1 MKVLRYPIFGI
12 TCFFV
17 SGILV
22 DFYGKPDTTVLF
34 LSLIVTFVAFCLS
47 YFAAKRHFI
56 QRNYFG
62 IFVYLLSFLIGCAT
76 QHLYYAPNHVR
87 HYSRYITDGSCSISG
102 TINERL
108 KSNAIAD
115 KYLFEVSKINDHVAN
130 GTLLLYIP
138 KTVVFPKPIIGTELT
153 TYSTISQLPK
163 NKNPYQFDYA
173 AYMEKRNV
181 FHQIQLSEINYIIT
195 GHSRTISSQISTY
208 RDRLLTGF
216 EKHHFKPEVQ
226 TLINALVLG
235 QRQDLDKNTSSSYT
249 DAGAA
254 HILAISGLH
263 IAILYG
269 MLVFITRPLKRL
281 KNGSLLLFV
290 IPLLFL
296 WLYALLTGLSA
307 SVVRAVTMFS
317 LIGFS
322 RYLNRDS
329 SLYNTLIISFFLLL
343 VFKPVFLFD
352 IGFQLSYAAV
362 FAIVALQNN
371 FKMIRLFKNRIVR
384 YLSGIL
390 SVSLAAQLGVLPL
403 CLFYFHQ
410 IPLLFIVSNLIV
422 LPLTALILA
431 LGIAVTILNFISEP
445 VALFLGKLLSFL
457 IETMN
462 ASIAQIASYKELII
476 RDIPFNFYLMIALY
490 IVFVT
495 LYFWI
500 QKKRASQL
508 LFVLTATLLFQTTI
522 WTVLNY
528 SKHTDEFVVFH
539 NRKHTLITLKTGNRM
554 TAYSNDSLID
564 RNYDLKMY
572 RKGIFY
578 PQTNCETL
586 RNTLFYR
593 DQKILIVDANG
604 VYNIS
609 EKPDIILLIHSPK
622 INLERLI
629 QLLHPKLIIADGTNR
644 ISDTERW
651 DASCRKT
658 KIPFYA
664 TGKKGFL
671 SIANTN

>member
-1 MKVLRYPIFGI
+1 MLFCIRDF
-12 TCFFV
+12 
-17 SGILV
+17 S
-22 DFYGKPDTTVLF
+22 DFYGKPDTTVLL
-34 LSLIVTFVAFCLS
+34 LSLIVTFVAFCLG
-47 YFAAKRHFI
+47 YFASNRHFI

-62 IFVYLLSFLIGCAT
+62 IFVYLLSFLSGCAT
-76 QHLYYAPNHVR
+76 QHLYYAPNHIR
-87 HYSRYITDGSCSISG
+87 HYSRFLTEGCCSIKG

-108 KSNAIAD
+108 KSNTISD
-115 KYLFEVSKINDHVAN
+115 KYLFEVSKINDRVAN

-138 KTVVFPKPIIGTELT
+138 KTVALPKPIIGTELT
-153 TYSTISQLPK
+153 AYTTLSKLPK

-181 FHQIQLSEINYIIT
+181 FYQMQLSETNCIIT
-195 GHSRTISSQISTY
+195 GHSRTITSLIASY
-208 RDRLLTGF
+208 RDRLLSGF

-226 TLINALVLG
+226 AVINALVLG
-235 QRQDLDKNTSSSYT
+235 QRQELDKNTSSSYT
-249 DAGAA
+249 DAGVA

-263 IAILYG
+263 VAILYG
-269 MLVFITRPLKRL
+269 MLVFATRPLKRL
-281 KNGSLLLFV
+281 QNGPILLFV
-290 IPLLFL
+290 VPLLFL

-317 LIGFS
+317 LIGLS

-329 SLYNTLIISFFLLL
+329 SLYNTLIVSFFLLL

-352 IGFQLSYAAV
+352 IGFQLSYTAV

-371 FKMIRLFKNRIVR
+371 FKLIRLPENRIVR

-403 CLFYFHQ
+403 CIYYFHQ

-422 LPLTALILA
+422 LPLISVILV
-431 LGIAVTILNFISEP
+431 LGIVVTIVNFISEP
-445 VALFLGKLLSFL
+445 VALFLGKPLSFL

-462 ASIAQIASYKELII
+462 TSISQIASYKELII
-476 RDIPFNFYLMIALY
+476 RDIPFHFYLMIALY
-490 IVFVT
+490 VVFIT

-500 QKKRASQL
+500 QKKRTFQL
-508 LFVLTATLLFQTTI
+508 LLLLTATLLFQITF
-522 WTVLNY
+522 WSVLNY
-528 SKHTDEFVVFH
+528 NKHTDELVVFQ

-554 TAYSNDSLID
+554 TAYSNDSLME

-572 RKGIFY
+572 RKGVFY
-578 PQTNCETL
+578 PQTTCEPL
-586 RNTLFYR
+586 RNTLVYR
-593 DQKILIVDANG
+593 HRKILVVDADG
-604 VYNIS
+604 VYTTS
-609 EKPDIILLIHSPK
+609 EKPDIILLINSPK
-622 INLERLI
+622 INPERLI

-644 ISDTERW
+644 IGDTERW
-651 DASCRKT
+651 EACCRKT